1 MKIKNFTAYALLY
14 KQTPTNPLLSSI
26 DAAEKSLQEYGEK
39 LQRDPT
45 RTDASKEL
53 ALNEAAASKI
63 RTLLNEAIRQSE
75 AASSEVKEYEKR
87 AAEIMSIR
95 GTTDMLIL
103 QNTAEALRDQNNLKV
118 LELAEQEVD
127 VARALLLL
135 PTEKYRRKL
144 TEGMKARLSD
154 TITRNVLGSDYNT
167 YKQKVALRDALNDM
181 GEGLLSTLA
190 DRDHAVKKIRSLIAE
205 APAT

>member
-1 MKIKNFTAYALLY
+1 MRIKNFTAYALLY

-53 ALNEAAASKI
+53 ALNEAAASKV

-154 TITRNVLGSDYNT
+154 TITRKVLGNEYDT
-167 YKQKVALRDALNDM
+167 YIQKIALRDSLNDM
-181 GEGLLSTLA
+181 GESLLSALA
-190 DRDHAVKKIRSLIAE
+190 DHDQAVKKIRSLIAE
-205 APAT
+205 APTA